1 MKKILKLIATLILMF
16 SCFYLAIS
24 LFLSHLVIN
33 DILTNVVES
42 STVTDALVDS
52 CKDAFKTLNV
62 DEDKAREVVTSIQQD
77 PTTQKLISEYLDTAI
92 NDAMLGEN
100 TYDDSL
106 LKEALKN
113 KKEDVYDLIQPT
125 VPKVIYSSLYDQAMN
140 QIDLSSAHQ
149 QVVNKIQDTIN
160 SNEKLRLAKKAYE
173 LKNKPNTM
181 ISIVLMII
189 STIYLI
195 LISCQDKLITKCLS
209 VTYLLSGILTFL
221 IAFTI
226 VLGLTTMISS
236 TMDIQL
242 SSIKYMYICGSAYF
256 FVGIILLIM
265 NAFLKRTSDY

>member
-113 KKEDVYDLIQPT
+113 KK
-125 VPKVIYSSLYDQAMN
+125 
-140 QIDLSSAHQ
+140 
-149 QVVNKIQDTIN
+149 
-160 SNEKLRLAKKAYE
+160 
-173 LKNKPNTM
+173 
-181 ISIVLMII
+181 
-189 STIYLI
+189 
-195 LISCQDKLITKCLS
+195 
-209 VTYLLSGILTFL
+209 
-221 IAFTI
+221 
-226 VLGLTTMISS
+226 
-236 TMDIQL
+236 
-242 SSIKYMYICGSAYF
+242 
-256 FVGIILLIM
+256 
-265 NAFLKRTSDY
+265 